1 MRIIGHIE
9 HPDIKITVFKM
20 DNRVSVKFENTL
32 YEQTF
37 KLGMDERTASMEAIQ
52 KLIDARFTDQVS
64 DIFRQMHQTRIAGF
78 KRAFPAG
85 EDTGLE
91 EII

>member
-52 KLIDARFTDQVS
+52 KLVDARFTDQVS
-64 DIFRQMHQTRIAGF
+64 DIFRQMHQARIAGF
-78 KRAFPAG
+78 KRAFPIGDDAG
-85 EDTGLE
+85 FE

>member
-52 KLIDARFTDQVS
+52 KLIDARFTNQVS
-64 DIFRQMHQTRIAGF
+64 DIFRQMHQARIAGF
-78 KRAFPAG
+78 SRAFPAG
-85 EDTGLE
+85 EDTGFE

>member
-9 HPDIKITVFKM
+9 HPHLKITVFKM
-20 DNRVSVKFENTL
+20 DNRVSVKFENAL

-37 KLGMDERTASMEAIQ
+37 KLGHDERLSSVESVQ
-52 KLIDARFTDQVS
+52 KLADAAFLEQVLAV
-64 DIFRQMHQTRIAGF
+64 FQQMHQAKMAAF
-78 KRAFPAG
+78 ARAFPL
-85 EDTGLE
+85 EESIVFE

>member
-9 HPDIKITVFKM
+9 HPQFKISIFKM
-20 DNRVSVKFENTL
+20 DNRVSVKFENAL

-37 KLGMDERTASMEAIQ
+37 KLGADERFASVEAIE
-52 KLIDARFTDQVS
+52 KLVDAAFLERVS
-64 DIFRQMHQTRIAGF
+64 ANFQLMHQAKMAAIGRSFSVESGVVF
-78 KRAFPAG
+78 
-85 EDTGLE
+85 E